1 MLHGLQPE
9 DQHQIIV
16 IQQNKSDDKVNTRLH
31 LVRVLKFLLV
41 TLLLLLAILLST
53 LPIYRIVV
61 SYITNCVTES
71 LIKG

>member
-53 LPIYRIVV
+53 LPILQ
-61 SYITNCVTES
+61 NCC
-71 LIKG
+71 LLHYQLCD